1 MANVYK
7 NIQAVISSAGSDV
20 DMYTVPDETTSIVKS
35 IQLYNTHSGDL
46 VVDVTVYDA
55 SSATDFEYDTVTVTT
70 GESETLLTS
79 SNVLILEA
87 GDILK
92 MQTPT
97 TNVVKMTAAVLQT
110 SRSQEIMPFIETKAK
125 SEYKIIDGKKTH
137 VITPECEVTLT
148 NIKTGKEYMSDVEA
162 DHDVNNP
169 NSNTKREHIRRDV
182 HIKVAQVGLGA
193 DTGDL

>member
-46 VVDVTVYDA
+46 AVDVTVYDA

-97 TNVVKMTAAVLQT
+97 ADVVKMTAAVLQT
-110 SRSQEIMPFIETKAK
+110 SRS
-125 SEYKIIDGKKTH
+125 
-137 VITPECEVTLT
+137 
-148 NIKTGKEYMSDVEA
+148 
-162 DHDVNNP
+162 
-169 NSNTKREHIRRDV
+169 
-182 HIKVAQVGLGA
+182 
-193 DTGDL
+193 